1 MPLRL
6 LALPLLLDLN
16 VGIKVP
22 LYHTLGKYC
31 LESSVLENAV
41 NIVTRWLPEA
51 FTIALLIESNPQ
63 AWLGFKLV
71 FILLTSVKGLSKY

>member
-41 NIVTRWLPEA
+41 NIVTKWLPEA
-51 FTIALLIESNPQ
+51 FTIALLIESNPR
-63 AWLGFKLV
+63 AWFGFKLV
-71 FILLTSVKGLSKY
+71 FILLNSLKGLSKY